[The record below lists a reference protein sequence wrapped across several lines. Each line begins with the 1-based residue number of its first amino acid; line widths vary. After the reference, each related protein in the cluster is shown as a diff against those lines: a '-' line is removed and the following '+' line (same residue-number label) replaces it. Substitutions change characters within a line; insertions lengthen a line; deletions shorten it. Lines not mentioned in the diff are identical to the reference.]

1 MDLQELITKLQAIA
15 KKHGNVANLIYE
27 NNNGERYYIE
37 DVCYNKSNNTVTLYE
52 P

>member
-27 NNNGERYYIE
+27 NNNGQQYYIVDVQYDE
-37 DVCYNKSNNTVTLYE
+37 DTNSVTLYE